1 MVGEREYIANLTK
14 FYTLLL
20 LSEAP
25 RHGYELMTELERRTG
40 KRPSAG
46 QIYPLLKSLK
56 KKGLV
61 TCETAIVGDKKRKV
75 YTLTRDGRKT
85 SSMLMTRFS
94 DLVSIV
100 LEPRLTK
107 CAHCG
112 CKIYEG
118 GFETSVGG
126 RRLKFCC
133 VHCANTYKKRVV
145 GIS

>member
-1 MVGEREYIANLTK
+1 MVGEREYITNLTK

-20 LSEAP
+20 LNEAP

-40 KRPSAG
+40 KKPSAG

-61 TCETAIVGDKKRKV
+61 TCETATVGDKKRKV

-100 LEPRLTK
+100 LEPKLTK

-112 CKIYEG
+112 CKVYEG
-118 GFETSVGG
+118 GHEERVEGKT
-126 RRLKFCC
+126 LMFCC
-133 VHCANTYKKRVV
+133 VHCANSYKRHLV
-145 GIS
+145 